1 MTAKAR
7 ALSKMQGQRKR
18 EDANCKARHAQ
29 LRERQRG
36 AGGVF
41 GPGVVS
47 GEKAGHTGT
56 EHAHNDLNLMRRMAG
71 AAAKRRLL
79 DRKEAKRT
87 DDCGTRTHAPK
98 DRRVIAQPE
107 DGGLSHFPKSPVLL
121 KSRI

>member
-1 MTAKAR
+1 
-7 ALSKMQGQRKR
+7 MQRQRLR
-18 EDANCKARHAQ
+18 EDANWKARHAQ
-29 LRERQRG
+29 RGERRRG

-47 GEKAGHTGT
+47 GAKAGHTGT

-71 AAAKRRLL
+71 AAAKRCLL

-121 KSRI
+121 ESRI